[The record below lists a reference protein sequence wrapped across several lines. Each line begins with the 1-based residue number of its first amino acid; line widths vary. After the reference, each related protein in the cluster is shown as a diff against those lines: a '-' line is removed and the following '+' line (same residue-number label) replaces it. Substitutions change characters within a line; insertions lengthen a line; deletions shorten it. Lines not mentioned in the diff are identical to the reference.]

1 MGVEK
6 SEARGRDQLSIQK
19 LVVLVSC
26 SLRTSGGGKMSLKL
40 VGVVALAGLSAVAAY
55 LFLFRKKEEESL
67 DEQEEVI
74 AAIEKEPVLN
84 VSSIVE
90 EDITPLGI
98 IEDSPSTPEVPAPV
112 VDSKE
117 IVSEDLTDKTESLM
131 EWIDRQLK
139 EAESKSR
146 NATPAP
152 ELQTDLNEDNADNK
166 DVGSPEVADKE
177 KNKDGLEVTT
187 AETEQSITSQIT
199 SVDEIKEPDE
209 LDDSMDSIEI
219 IEMVEVENVPLESVE
234 TIESKST
241 QNGFQGVQEEDLSL
255 KIKSQEENQP
265 TEINESK
272 VISAQE
278 ENLSEEKF
286 NPEEK
291 REVDYSTQNNENS
304 TQEENQ
310 VVEVI
315 EVKTDPEENKVKE
328 DSREETAQH
337 DENNIQEEFQSVGE
351 KTSIESIENGEEE
364 VSVQSNQNSLQEENQ
379 SNPLENKD
387 GENSDEIS
395 VQHSNSNV
403 TPEESI
409 ETGKSIPTSD
419 VTNPASEN
427 INTEQ
432 SELDLSSA
440 ASGLSNDKVSE
451 VLADK
456 ADLAVSVE
464 FAECEDLAKTP
475 EIESLKDS
483 ECKIKSLIDEDSDAE
498 IQLLKGCSDN
508 KTSILEDSDSSGNY
522 SDSGSYVESE
532 NTEVT
537 NDEVKS
543 DDSVKETKENKDELN
558 DSIGLMLR
566 PSWQIKNP
574 KKSQSAMDAKLTSI

>member
-1 MGVEK
+1 VVF
-6 SEARGRDQLSIQK
+6 RQLQFS
-19 LVVLVSC
+19 
-26 SLRTSGGGKMSLKL
+26 RTSGGGKMSLKL

-84 VSSIVE
+84 VSSKVDE
-90 EDITPLGI
+90 EITPLGI
-98 IEDSPSTPEVPAPV
+98 IEDSPSMPEEPAPV

-152 ELQTDLNEDNADNK
+152 ESQTDQNEDKADNK
-166 DVGSPEVADKE
+166 DVGSPEQ

-219 IEMVEVENVPLESVE
+219 IEMVEVENLKLQEEEVQSNDHKPTESVE
-234 TIESKST
+234 TIESESS
-241 QNGFQGVQEEDLSL
+241 QNDFPGVQEEDLSI
-255 KIKSQEENQP
+255 KINSQEENQP
-265 TEINESK
+265 TEINKSK
-272 VISAQE
+272 VISAQ
-278 ENLSEEKF
+278 F

-291 REVDYSTQNNENS
+291 REVDDSTQNYENS

-310 VVEVI
+310 VVEII

-328 DSREETAQH
+328 DSREETVQH

-351 KTSIESIENGEEE
+351 KTSIESIENGEDE

-395 VQHSNSNV
+395 VQHSNSIV

-409 ETGKSIPTSD
+409 ETGTSIPATD
-419 VTNPASEN
+419 VTSPASEN

-440 ASGLSNDKVSE
+440 ATGLSNDKVSE

-456 ADLAVSVE
+456 ADLAVNVE

-522 SDSGSYVESE
+522 SDSGSYVESA
-532 NTEVT
+532 NTEIT

>member
-1 MGVEK
+1 
-6 SEARGRDQLSIQK
+6 
-19 LVVLVSC
+19 
-26 SLRTSGGGKMSLKL
+26 MSLKL

-84 VSSIVE
+84 VSSKVE

-98 IEDSPSTPEVPAPV
+98 IEDSPSMPEEPAPV

-152 ELQTDLNEDNADNK
+152 ESQTDLNEHNADNK
-166 DVGSPEVADKE
+166 DVGSPEVADEE

-219 IEMVEVENVPLESVE
+219 IEMVEVENVKLQEEEVQTNDHKPTESVE

-255 KIKSQEENQP
+255 KINSQEENQP

-291 REVDYSTQNNENS
+291 REVDYSTQNYENS

-310 VVEVI
+310 VVEII

-351 KTSIESIENGEEE
+351 KTSIESIENGEDE

-395 VQHSNSNV
+395 VQHSNSIV

-409 ETGKSIPTSD
+409 ETGTSIPATD
-419 VTNPASEN
+419 VTSPASEN

-456 ADLAVSVE
+456 ADLAVNVE

-532 NTEVT
+532 NTEAT

>member
-1 MGVEK
+1 
-6 SEARGRDQLSIQK
+6 LSIQEACGSSQ
-19 LVVLVSC
+19 LQFS
-26 SLRTSGGGKMSLKL
+26 RTSGGGKMSLKL

-84 VSSIVE
+84 VSSKVE

-98 IEDSPSTPEVPAPV
+98 IEDSPSMPEEPAPV

-152 ELQTDLNEDNADNK
+152 ESQTDLNEDNADNK
-166 DVGSPEVADKE
+166 DVGSPEVADEE

-219 IEMVEVENVPLESVE
+219 IEMVEVENVKLQEEEVQTNDHKPTESVE

-255 KIKSQEENQP
+255 KINSQEENQP
-265 TEINESK
+265 TEINEST

-278 ENLSEEKF
+278 ENVSEEKF
-286 NPEEK
+286 DPAEEK
-291 REVDYSTQNNENS
+291 REVDYSTQNYENS

-310 VVEVI
+310 VVEII

-351 KTSIESIENGEEE
+351 KTSIESFENGEDE
-364 VSVQSNQNSLQEENQ
+364 VSVQSNQNSLQEEYQ

-395 VQHSNSNV
+395 VQHSNSIV

-409 ETGKSIPTSD
+409 ETGTSIPAPD
-419 VTNPASEN
+419 VTSPASEN
-427 INTEQ
+427 INTEH
-432 SELDLSSA
+432 SDLSSA

-456 ADLAVSVE
+456 ADLAVNVE
-464 FAECEDLAKTP
+464 FAECEDLAKTQ

>member
-1 MGVEK
+1 
-6 SEARGRDQLSIQK
+6 
-19 LVVLVSC
+19 
-26 SLRTSGGGKMSLKL
+26 MSLKL

-84 VSSIVE
+84 VSSKVDE
-90 EDITPLGI
+90 EITPLGI
-98 IEDSPSTPEVPAPV
+98 IEDSPSMPEEPAPV

-117 IVSEDLTDKTESLM
+117 IISEDLTDKTESLM

-152 ELQTDLNEDNADNK
+152 ESQTDQNEDKADNK
-166 DVGSPEVADKE
+166 DVGSPEQ

-219 IEMVEVENVPLESVE
+219 IEMVEVENLKLQEEEVQSNDHKPTESVE
-234 TIESKST
+234 TIESISS
-241 QNGFQGVQEEDLSL
+241 QNDFQGVQEEDLSI
-255 KIKSQEENQP
+255 KINSQEENQP
-265 TEINESK
+265 TEINKSK
-272 VISAQE
+272 VISAQ
-278 ENLSEEKF
+278 F

-291 REVDYSTQNNENS
+291 REVDDSTQNYENS

-310 VVEVI
+310 VVEII
-315 EVKTDPEENKVKE
+315 EVKTDPEENIVKE
-328 DSREETAQH
+328 DSREETVQH

-351 KTSIESIENGEEE
+351 KTSIESIENGEDE

-395 VQHSNSNV
+395 VQHSNSIV

-409 ETGKSIPTSD
+409 ETGTSIPATD
-419 VTNPASEN
+419 VTSPAWEN
-427 INTEQ
+427 MNTEQ

-440 ASGLSNDKVSE
+440 ATGLSNDKVSE
-451 VLADK
+451 VLAD
-456 ADLAVSVE
+456 LAVNVE

-522 SDSGSYVESE
+522 SDSGSYVESA
-532 NTEVT
+532 NTEIT